1 MGGSQQQLDAM
12 IAETMVP
19 ILATPSA
26 RLPFV
31 PSAAVGLIEVFV
43 AHGDVFSE
51 AQQSWALV
59 VTGSGSLD
67 MANLLVVVRGFSI
80 IPTSVAFGNFSSNAT
95 GRSLIDVQATDL
107 GHRREE
113 SDGFETVKSLVSL
126 GQTESVSVHKRL
138 VSISRDEAKEE
149 IDVDG

>member
-67 MANLLVVVRGFSI
+67 MANLLVVVTRFLDNTDVSRFRQRVIKLIKRDHCNSI
-80 IPTSVAFGNFSSNAT
+80 I
-95 GRSLIDVQATDL
+95 
-107 GHRREE
+107 HE
-113 SDGFETVKSLVSL
+113 
-126 GQTESVSVHKRL
+126 
-138 VSISRDEAKEE
+138 
-149 IDVDG
+149 